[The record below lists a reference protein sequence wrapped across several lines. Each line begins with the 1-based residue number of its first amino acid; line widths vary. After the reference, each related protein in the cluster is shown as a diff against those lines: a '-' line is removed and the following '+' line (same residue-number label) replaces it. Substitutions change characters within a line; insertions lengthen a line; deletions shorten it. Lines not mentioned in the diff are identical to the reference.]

1 MLRASLTSLLSHKVR
16 LAMTALAIALG
27 VAFMS
32 GTFTFTATLQHDLDN
47 LFATATAGTDVIV
60 RHTAPVGD
68 SGGNAGAR
76 ATVPA
81 DLLATVR
88 SVPGVRAADGAVLDQ
103 AQLSTKDGQ
112 LAGAGAGLA
121 TSWRSDATLDAEFP
135 LHTGRAPQADDE
147 VVIDQASA
155 TSCGYRVGD
164 PVGVVVQGQ
173 SQPFRVVGIAGFG
186 TGNGPGRSLTI
197 FTTATAQRL
206 FGKADRYDEIDV
218 AGDGSVTADALRQRV
233 AAGLPAGAEA
243 VTGTEVAADQS
254 ASVRGDLGFLT
265 DALLAFAGIALFVGG
280 FVIWNTFAIL
290 LAQRTRELA
299 LLRAIG
305 ASRRQ
310 VFGSVLVEAGSLGL
324 LASGLGLGL
333 GLLAAQ
339 GLTALVS
346 TFGLD
351 LPSAGPRLPAG
362 GTALA
367 VLTGT
372 LVTVL
377 AALGPAGRATRVPPV
392 AAMRDA
398 APAPRPLSVR
408 RLAAGAALTAAGVAA
423 LVVCVV
429 AHPGPA
435 ALIAGA
441 GALVTVFG
449 VNLLAPAFIRPVVT
463 AIGALLG
470 RLPGRT
476 GRLARDNARHNP
488 RRTAATAAA
497 LTIGLAAVAGT
508 TVLIQSVRAA
518 TDASVGRAS
527 RADLYV
533 TAASTDDVLNPAAA
547 AAVRAQPG
555 VATISE
561 VRRSDSVVAGSAHQ
575 AVYGID
581 PATIGGLTD
590 LGLRSG
596 SLDALDAGQLLVSSQ
611 AARGHHWQ
619 VGSTV
624 DIQFGQAGERTLTVG
639 GTFAD
644 RGPLGDYL
652 LGLDT
657 FDRATGRP
665 LDNLI
670 LVKASPGT
678 DLATLRSALTGQLTG
693 YPGAKVLDTAG
704 YQSATAAGVDQLLNL
719 TTALLVLGV
728 IIALLGIVNT
738 LALSVTERVR
748 EIGVLRA
755 IGMYRGQLAAT
766 LTIEAGI
773 IAVFGGLLGTVLGI
787 GIGTALGS
795 ALTAGTPTFAV
806 PVGRLS
812 AYLVVSVV
820 AAMLA
825 AAAPARRAS
834 RMDLL
839 DAIATE

>member
-1 MLRASLTSLLSHKVR
+1 MLRASLSSLLSHKVR

-47 LFATATAGTDVIV
+47 LFTAATAGTDVIV
-60 RHTAPVGD
+60 RHAAPAGD

-76 ATVPA
+76 ATIPA

-88 SVPGVRAADGAVLDQ
+88 STPGVRAADGAVLDQ

-121 TSWRSDATLDAEFP
+121 TSWRGDAALDAAFP
-135 LHTGRAPQADDE
+135 LHAGRAPQADDE
-147 VVIDQASA
+147 VVIDQTSA
-155 TSCGYRVGD
+155 TSYGYRLGD

-173 SQPFRVVGIAGFG
+173 SHPFRIVGIAGFG

-206 FGKADRYDEIDV
+206 FDKADRYDEIDV
-218 AGDGSVTADALRQRV
+218 VGDGTAGALRQRV
-233 AAGLPAGAEA
+233 ESGLPAGVEA
-243 VTGTEVAADQS
+243 VTGADVAADQS
-254 ASVRGDLGFLT
+254 TSVRGNLGFLT

-310 VFGSVLVEAGSLGL
+310 VFGSVLVEAVTLGVVS
-324 LASGLGLGL
+324 SGFGVGL

-339 GLTALVS
+339 GLTALIS

-377 AALGPAGRATRVPPV
+377 AALGPAGRATRIPPV
-392 AAMRDA
+392 AAMRDS
-398 APAPRPLSVR
+398 APAPRPPSAR

-423 LVVCVV
+423 LVVCVLT
-429 AHPGPA
+429 HPGPA

-441 GALVTVFG
+441 GALVIVFG
-449 VNLLAPAFIRPVVT
+449 VNLLTPAFARPVLT
-463 AIGALLG
+463 AIGAPLSW
-470 RLPGRT
+470 LPRRT

-508 TVLIQSVRAA
+508 TVLIQSVRATA
-518 TDASVGRAS
+518 DASIGRAS

-533 TAASTDDVLNPAAA
+533 TAASADDVLNPAAA
-547 AAVRAQPG
+547 AAIRAQPG

-561 VRRSDSVVAGSAHQ
+561 VRRSDSVVAGGAHQ

-581 PATIGGLTD
+581 PATISRLTD
-590 LGLRSG
+590 LGLRTG
-596 SLDALDAGQLLVSSQ
+596 SLDALDSGQLLVSTQ
-611 AARGHHWQ
+611 AARGHHWR

-644 RGPLGDYL
+644 KGPLGDYL
-652 LGLDT
+652 LGMDT
-657 FDRATGRP
+657 FDEATGRP

-678 DLATLRSALTGQLTG
+678 DLPALRSALTGELAG

-704 YQSATAAGVDQLLNL
+704 YRHATAAGVDQLLNL

-738 LALSVTERVR
+738 LALSVTERTR

-766 LTIEAGI
+766 VTIEAGI
-773 IAVFGGLLGTVLGI
+773 IAVFGGLLGTLLGI

-795 ALTAGTPTFAV
+795 ALTAGTPTFDV
-806 PVGRLS
+806 PVGRL
-812 AYLVVSVV
+812 AGYLVVSVA